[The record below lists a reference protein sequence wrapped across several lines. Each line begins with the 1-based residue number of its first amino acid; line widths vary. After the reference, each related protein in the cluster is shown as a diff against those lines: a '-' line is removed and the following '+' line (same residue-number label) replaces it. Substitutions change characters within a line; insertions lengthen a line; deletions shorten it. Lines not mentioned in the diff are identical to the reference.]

1 MKKILSLFI
10 LTILVF
16 SFVGCG
22 GSANSAKE
30 TEPKINVQKKEA
42 VEGDTDV
49 NLKGTNSEKAEK
61 EEEAIVEDTAENEK
75 SKDLKPILASAPM
88 PAKSSIS
95 EELDDAVANAVITS
109 NSGSYM
115 DGECNAEG
123 HIILDSSENSSYITL
138 YALTTYGEYAFQ
150 NDMFIKISGT
160 GVIPVAMTFLED
172 KDDGYILQSYK
183 LPEDGEG
190 YAASIKTLFPQE
202 LYNRVVHPSD
212 GDRAALQAQE
222 RKYAEQYLDSIG
234 RTAVIGEYSD
244 LEIEYPDIS
253 SENLDLIFNRYW
265 EYPRWIGTEEK
276 IENGVRYVYETQWK
290 NYGNNDSMVYLTKY
304 VYDTGEIIRTIN
316 VHIDD
321 GEVQATEEKVLR
333 LIENSKHE

>member
-1 MKKILSLFI
+1 MYALQDDDFRRECSYTCL
-10 LTILVF
+10 LYTSILVF

-75 SKDLKPILASAPM
+75 TKDMNPILASAPM
-88 PAKSSIS
+88 PAISSIS

-138 YALTTYGEYAFQ
+138 YALTTYGEYAF
-150 NDMFIKISGT
+150 
-160 GVIPVAMTFLED
+160 PV
-172 KDDGYILQSYK
+172 SY
-183 LPEDGEG
+183 
-190 YAASIKTLFPQE
+190 TH
-202 LYNRVVHPSD
+202 LYN
-212 GDRAALQAQE
+212 
-222 RKYAEQYLDSIG
+222 
-234 RTAVIGEYSD
+234 
-244 LEIEYPDIS
+244 
-253 SENLDLIFNRYW
+253 
-265 EYPRWIGTEEK
+265 
-276 IENGVRYVYETQWK
+276 
-290 NYGNNDSMVYLTKY
+290 
-304 VYDTGEIIRTIN
+304 
-316 VHIDD
+316 
-321 GEVQATEEKVLR
+321 
-333 LIENSKHE
+333 

>member
-75 SKDLKPILASAPM
+75 TKDMNPIWASAPM
-88 PAKSSIS
+88 PAISSIS

-123 HIILDSSENSSYITL
+123 HIILDSSGKQFIYYFICSYYIR
-138 YALTTYGEYAFQ
+138 GICFQ
-150 NDMFIKISGT
+150 TDMFIK
-160 GVIPVAMTFLED
+160 
-172 KDDGYILQSYK
+172 
-183 LPEDGEG
+183 
-190 YAASIKTLFPQE
+190 
-202 LYNRVVHPSD
+202 
-212 GDRAALQAQE
+212 
-222 RKYAEQYLDSIG
+222 
-234 RTAVIGEYSD
+234 
-244 LEIEYPDIS
+244 
-253 SENLDLIFNRYW
+253 
-265 EYPRWIGTEEK
+265 
-276 IENGVRYVYETQWK
+276 
-290 NYGNNDSMVYLTKY
+290 
-304 VYDTGEIIRTIN
+304 
-316 VHIDD
+316 
-321 GEVQATEEKVLR
+321 
-333 LIENSKHE
+333 